1 MEGDFNPDI
10 YDADFCLVK
19 RQEFQDQTGIDRK
32 VDGEIGRTG
41 EYLRIRSPPGRASP
55 GRSAGGWGWVYIGK
69 RETLRMRTI
78 LYLIRKEFIQ
88 IFRNKFISKAIFGV
102 PVIQMLILVPA
113 ITFEIKN
120 VKLAIVDNDMTS
132 ESRGL
137 ISKLEGSTFF
147 RVSYSSFSESEANN
161 MLHKNKCSMVIRIPS
176 GFGKDIGNGK
186 SCKLLATIDAINA
199 STAQLSWAYLNGVI
213 RDYNRDLLTKNI
225 STSSLILPPGIQI
238 TNRYWYN
245 EMLNYKFYMLP
256 GILVILVTAIG
267 FLLAGLNM
275 VREKEIGTI
284 EQINVTPVRKYHFI
298 IAKMVPFLLIGLI
311 DLAIGLIIG
320 KLAFNIPFEGSIL
333 LLFLGSTIF
342 LIAVLGLALFI
353 STFSG
358 TQQQYMFVAFFCMII
373 FILMSGIFTP
383 YESMPKWAQDFN
395 LINPVSYLMRI
406 NRMVMLKGSGIHDIR
421 TELYSLTVLALSFT
435 LLAVRQYRKTA

>member
-1 MEGDFNPDI
+1 M
-10 YDADFCLVK
+10 VK
-19 RQEFQDQTGIDRK
+19 KDKKQK
-32 VDGEIGRTG
+32 
-41 EYLRIRSPPGRASP
+41 
-55 GRSAGGWGWVYIGK
+55 GK
-69 RETLRMRTI
+69 DKRFEMRTI

-102 PVIQMLILVPA
+102 PIIQMLILVPA

-120 VKLAIVDNDMTS
+120 IRLAVIDRDMTS

-137 ISKLEGSTFF
+137 ISKLEGSEFF
-147 RVSYSSFSESEANN
+147 KVTISSFSENEANKL
-161 MLHKNKCSMVIRIPS
+161 LHHNKCSMILQIPS
-176 GFGKDIGNGK
+176 GFGKDIGTGHAG
-186 SCKLLATIDAINA
+186 KLLATINAINA
-199 STAQLSWAYLNGVI
+199 SSAQLSWAYFNGVI
-213 RDYNRDLLTKNI
+213 RDYNADLIKNNI
-225 STSSLILPPGIQI
+225 TTTPLATIPRIQI

-245 EMLNYKFYMLP
+245 EMLNYKYYMLP

-284 EQINVTPVRKYHFI
+284 EQINVTPVRKYQFI
-298 IAKMVPFLLIGLI
+298 IAKMVPFLIIGLI
-311 DLAIGLIIG
+311 DLALGLVIG

-333 LLFLGSTIF
+333 LMFLGASIF

-383 YESMPKWAQDFN
+383 YESMPMWAQKFN
-395 LINPVSYLMRI
+395 LINPVAYLMRI
-406 NRMVMLKGSGIHDIR
+406 NRMVMLKGSDIHDISR
-421 TELYSLTVLALSFT
+421 ELYSLGLIAICFSSLAIT
-435 LLAVRQYRKTA
+435 RYRKTA

>member
-1 MEGDFNPDI
+1 
-10 YDADFCLVK
+10 
-19 RQEFQDQTGIDRK
+19 
-32 VDGEIGRTG
+32 
-41 EYLRIRSPPGRASP
+41 
-55 GRSAGGWGWVYIGK
+55 
-69 RETLRMRTI
+69 MRTI

-88 IFRNKFISKAIFGV
+88 IFRNKFISKAIFAV
-102 PVIQMLILVPA
+102 PIVQMLILVPA

-120 VKLAIVDNDMTS
+120 INLAIIDRDMTP

-147 RVSYSSFSESEANN
+147 KVSFSTFSESEANN
-161 MLHKNKCSMVIRIPS
+161 LLHRNMCDVILQIPS
-176 GFGKDIGNGK
+176 DFGKNIGN
-186 SCKLLATIDAINA
+186 SIPAKLITTIDAINA

-213 RDYNRDLLTKNI
+213 RDYNIDLITKR
-225 STSSLILPPGIQI
+225 PGSVQMVQQPQIQI

-245 EMLNYKFYMLP
+245 EMLNYKYYMLP

-284 EQINVTPVRKYHFI
+284 EQINVTPVRKYQFI
-298 IAKMVPFLLIGLI
+298 IAKMMPFFLIGLVDLALGLLIGR
-311 DLAIGLIIG
+311 
-320 KLAFNIPFEGSIL
+320 LAFHIPFEGSI
-333 LLFLGSTIF
+333 FLMFFGASIF

-383 YESMPKWAQDFN
+383 YESMPMWAQDFN
-395 LINPVSYLMRI
+395 IINPVAYLMRI
-406 NRMVMLKGSGIHDIR
+406 NRMVMLKGSTIIDIR
-421 TELYSLTVLALSFT
+421 KELYSLTIIAISFT
-435 LLAVRQYRKTA
+435 TLAVSLYRKRS

>member
-1 MEGDFNPDI
+1 
-10 YDADFCLVK
+10 
-19 RQEFQDQTGIDRK
+19 
-32 VDGEIGRTG
+32 
-41 EYLRIRSPPGRASP
+41 
-55 GRSAGGWGWVYIGK
+55 
-69 RETLRMRTI
+69 MRTI
-78 LYLIRKEFIQ
+78 FYLIRKEFIQ

-102 PVIQMLILVPA
+102 PIVQMLILVPA

-120 VKLAIVDNDMTS
+120 VKLAVIDRDLTS

-137 ISKLEGSTFF
+137 ISKLEGSAFF
-147 RVSYSSFSESEANN
+147 KVTYLTFSENEANKF
-161 MLHKNKCSMVIRIPS
+161 LHRNKCSMVLHIPS
-176 GFGKDIGNGK
+176 GFGKDAGK
-186 SCKLLATIDAINA
+186 GKPGKLLVTVDAINA
-199 STAQLSWAYLNGVI
+199 STAQLSWAYLNGVM
-213 RDYNRDLLTKNI
+213 RDYNLDLIAENI
-225 STSSLILPPGIQI
+225 STNPVSPVPLIQI

-245 EMLNYKFYMLP
+245 ELLNYKYYMLP

-267 FLLAGLNM
+267 FLLSGLNM

-311 DLAIGLIIG
+311 DLALGLVIG

-358 TQQQYMFVAFFCMII
+358 TQQQYMFIAFFFMII

-383 YESMPKWAQDFN
+383 YESMPLWAQYFN

-406 NRMVMLKGSGIHDIR
+406 NRMVMLKGSTIIDISR
-421 TELYSLTVLALSFT
+421 ELYSLAAIAVCFSV
-435 LLAVRQYRKTA
+435 LAVRRYRKTA

>member
-1 MEGDFNPDI
+1 
-10 YDADFCLVK
+10 
-19 RQEFQDQTGIDRK
+19 
-32 VDGEIGRTG
+32 
-41 EYLRIRSPPGRASP
+41 
-55 GRSAGGWGWVYIGK
+55 
-69 RETLRMRTI
+69 MRTI

-88 IFRNKFISKAIFGV
+88 IFRNKFISKAIFAV
-102 PVIQMLILVPA
+102 PLIQMLILVPA

-120 VKLAIVDNDMTS
+120 VKLVIIDRDMTP

-147 RVSYSSFSESEANN
+147 KITSSTFSEKEADDL
-161 MLHKNKCSMVIRIPS
+161 LHRGKCNMVINIPS
-176 GFGKDIGNGK
+176 GFGKDIGNGLQG
-186 SCKLLATIDAINA
+186 KLLTTIDAIN
-199 STAQLSWAYLNGVI
+199 SSSAQLSWAYLNGVI
-213 RDYNRDLLTKNI
+213 RDYNSEIMAKNI
-225 STSSLILPPGIQI
+225 VPGGSVPQISI

-267 FLLAGLNM
+267 FLLSGLNM

-298 IAKMVPFLLIGLI
+298 IAKMVPFLLIGLL
-311 DLAIGLIIG
+311 DLALGLLIG

-333 LLFLGSTIF
+333 LMFLGASIF
-342 LIAVLGLALFI
+342 LTAVLGLALLI

-383 YESMPKWAQDFN
+383 YESMPVWAQDFN
-395 LINPVSYLMRI
+395 MINPVAYLMRI
-406 NRMVMLKGSGIHDIR
+406 NRMVMLKGSGIHDIAS
-421 TELYSLTVLALSFT
+421 ELYSLIIIAVIFT
-435 LLAVRQYRKTA
+435 TLAVRQYRKTA